1 MRLHETPELFWLV
14 ATTVMT
20 GLLWIPYIV
29 NRVKELGPPSMN
41 WYPPPDPP
49 HKAAWAA
56 RAMRAHE
63 NAVENLVIFAPLALA
78 VYATGSGTSVTAAA
92 CMIYFFARAAHY
104 LIGIFGLPIP
114 PRTVAFLAG
123 VGSQMTLGAT
133 LLFHAAGNS
142 GVPLATV
149 LNRSI

>member
-1 MRLHETPELFWLV
+1 MRTAMTPDLFWLA

-20 GLLWIPYIV
+20 GLLWIPHVV
-29 NRVKELGPPSMN
+29 NRFKELGAPSMN

-49 HKAAWAA
+49 HKAAWAE

-78 VYATGSGTSVTAAA
+78 VYASGSGTGVTATA
-92 CMIYFFARAAHY
+92 CMIYFFARVAHY

-114 PRTVAFLAG
+114 PRTVAFLVG
-123 VGSQMTLGAT
+123 VGAQMTLGVT
-133 LLFHAAGNS
+133 LLLHAAGTA
-142 GVPLATV
+142 P
-149 LNRSI
+149 